1 MLYMV
6 PVAWTCGIIFIIG
19 IPLYTFS
26 ELRRNRLYLHDINHE
41 KHKELK
47 DELGTLY
54 LQYEKSY
61 WYWELIEMFKKIFFT
76 GLLLIIGNGM
86 AFTIVIAIIVQFIY
100 ILVVEKH
107 APYITDR
114 DDLVQFMG
122 SVQLF
127 FTLLAGLVLKLQEK
141 NEADNINEKDNQIL
155 GGILIAINASV
166 LLMAVVSIFLATGKG
181 QKCFDSLQW
190 WCNFNY
196 Q

>member
-1 MLYMV
+1 M
-6 PVAWTCGIIFIIG
+6 G
-19 IPLYTFS
+19 
-26 ELRRNRLYLHDINHE
+26 
-41 KHKELK
+41 
-47 DELGTLY
+47 
-54 LQYEKSY
+54 
-61 WYWELIEMFKKIFFT
+61 
-76 GLLLIIGNGM
+76 
-86 AFTIVIAIIVQFIY
+86 QFIY

-166 LLMAVVSIFLATGKG
+166 LLMAVVSIFLATRKG
-181 QKCFDSLQW
+181 QKCFDSLTKNKVVKDQAKM
-190 WCNFNY
+190 
-196 Q
+196 QEKTKVAPSL

>member
-1 MLYMV
+1 M
-6 PVAWTCGIIFIIG
+6 
-19 IPLYTFS
+19 
-26 ELRRNRLYLHDINHE
+26 
-41 KHKELK
+41 K

-61 WYWELIEMFKKIFFT
+61 WYWELIEMLKKIFFT

-107 APYITDR
+107 GPYITDR

-127 FTLLAGLVLKLQEK
+127 LTLLAGLVLKLQEN
-141 NEADNINEKDNQIL
+141 NETDNINEKDNEIL

-166 LLMAVVSIFLATGKG
+166 LLMAAVSIFFATSKG
-181 QKCFDSLQW
+181 QKCFESLTKGKVLKDQAKMQEKTKVAPSPQKDKLKTLQEIRKAHGASSAEYKEGLRRM
-190 WCNFNY
+190 NR
-196 Q
+196 